1 MSAAAIATA
10 TLTTT
15 TLTRHPFDGPISRE
29 HYQSDRLARRLELIE
44 KAIADCE
51 RALRGGTDPR
61 TGTVVPPARGAHRDQ
76 LLSNLAI
83 ELSLADRLR
92 GALGLHR

>member
-44 KAIADCE
+44 KAIAE
-51 RALRGGTDPR
+51 RGLLDGDAQRRCSGGIALEAPR
-61 TGTVVPPARGAHRDQ
+61 Q
-76 LLSNLAI
+76 LQ
-83 ELSLADRLR
+83 RPK
-92 GALGLHR
+92 AL

>member
-10 TLTTT
+10 TLTTPT
-15 TLTRHPFDGPISRE
+15 TRHPFDGPISRE

-44 KAIADCE
+44 KTIADCE
-51 RALRGGTDPR
+51 RALRGGTDPC

>member
-1 MSAAAIATA
+1 MSAAAIDTA
-10 TLTTT
+10 TLTTPT
-15 TLTRHPFDGPISRE
+15 TRHPFDGPISRE

-44 KAIADCE
+44 KTIADCE

-76 LLSNLAI
+76 LLSNLTI

>member
-10 TLTTT
+10 TLTTPT
-15 TLTRHPFDGPISRE
+15 TRHPFDGPISSE

-44 KAIADCE
+44 KTIADCE
-51 RALRGGTDPR
+51 RALRGSTDPR
-61 TGTVVPPARGAHRDQ
+61 TGVAVLPARGAHRDQ

-83 ELSLADRLR
+83 ELALADRLR
-92 GALGLHR
+92 GALGLHL

>member
-10 TLTTT
+10 TLTTPT
-15 TLTRHPFDGPISRE
+15 TRHPFDGPISRE
-29 HYQSDRLARRLELIE
+29 HYQSDRLAGRLELIE
-44 KAIADCE
+44 KTIADCE

>member
-10 TLTTT
+10 TLTTPT
-15 TLTRHPFDGPISRE
+15 TRHPFDGPISRE

-44 KAIADCE
+44 KTIADCE

-61 TGTVVPPARGAHRDQ
+61 TGAVVPPARGAHRDQ